1 MKESIILINN
11 HLREV
16 FEKSTTWYI
25 ILLLTQIAI
34 IVLIIYVYIELENS
48 NYHYYMNTKTS
59 LESIYGVKIDKY
71 DGSIEKELTTEE
83 KLIRKQNKKWHLKYL
98 FK

>member
-1 MKESIILINN
+1 MKEAIVLLNN

-16 FEKSTTWYI
+16 FEKSTTWFI
-25 ILLLTQIAI
+25 ILFITQIITIAI
-34 IVLIIYVYIELENS
+34 VIYTYLELENS

-59 LESIYGVKIDKY
+59 LEKIHNVKIDTY
-71 DGSIEKELTTEE
+71 DGNIETKLSTEE
-83 KLIRKQNKKWHLKYL
+83 KIIRKQNRKWHLKYL